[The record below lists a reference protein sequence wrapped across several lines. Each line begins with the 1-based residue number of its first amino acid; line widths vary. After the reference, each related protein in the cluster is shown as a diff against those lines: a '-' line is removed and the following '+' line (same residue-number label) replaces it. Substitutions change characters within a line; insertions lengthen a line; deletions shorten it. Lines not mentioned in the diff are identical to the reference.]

1 MMIVMY
7 SKSQKP
13 ADRKQAT
20 HERIVEV
27 ASRAIRRSGFGG
39 AGVADV
45 MKEAGLTHGG
55 FYAHF
60 GSRDD
65 LLAEAGGRACDDA
78 LALASRAA
86 AAAPPGQ
93 ALGAIVNAYMSPQ
106 HIASVE
112 RGCPI
117 SALGSELPRQT
128 LELRQRVT
136 AHIKR
141 MVNLVARQFPDM
153 SEVQANEK
161 AMSAVCTLIGTTMV
175 ARAVDDPAFSAALCD
190 ATTRQLAPDAG

>member
-7 SKSQKP
+7 SKSQKS
-13 ADRKQAT
+13 ANRKQET

-39 AGVADV
+39 TGVGEV

-60 GSRDD
+60 ASRED
-65 LLAEAGGRACDDA
+65 LLTEAGGRACDDS

-86 AAAPPGQ
+86 EAAPPGQ
-93 ALGAIVNAYMSPQ
+93 SLGAIVNAYMSPQ
-106 HIASVE
+106 HIAAIE
-112 RGCPI
+112 RGCPV
-117 SALGSELPRQT
+117 SALGSELPRQA

-141 MVNLVARQFPDM
+141 MVELVARQFPDM
-153 SEVQANEK
+153 GEAQAHEK
-161 AMSAVCTLIGTTMV
+161 AMSAVCSLIGTTIV

-190 ATTRQLAPDAG
+190 ATTKQLLPDAG